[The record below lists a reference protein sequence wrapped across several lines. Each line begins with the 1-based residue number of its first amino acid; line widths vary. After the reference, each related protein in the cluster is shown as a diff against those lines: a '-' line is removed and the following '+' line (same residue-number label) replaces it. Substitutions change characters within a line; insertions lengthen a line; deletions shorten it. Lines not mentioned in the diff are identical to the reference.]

1 MMSGIPTQ
9 GHRLPHGAEGA
20 RSIPQRPMDHND
32 GARDVGVPL
41 IQVAA
46 GQHRQASRGAID
58 GQGDQRRN
66 ESSHRL
72 RLDAGSR
79 RVRSGMHG
87 AAALERQAD
96 ADPDRHLEPD
106 PDYRPHPVQPVP
118 HCRLPLK
125 LAPTGVISFVFQPMR
140 AQFRRRLKTAAGAR
154 S

>member
-1 MMSGIPTQ
+1 
-9 GHRLPHGAEGA
+9 
-20 RSIPQRPMDHND
+20 MDHND

-66 ESSHRL
+66 ESSHRP
-72 RLDAGSR
+72 RLYAGAR

-87 AAALERQAD
+87 AAALECQAD
-96 ADPDRHLEPD
+96 DEPDGHLEPG

-140 AQFRRRLKTAAGAR
+140 AQVPCRIRMAAGAR